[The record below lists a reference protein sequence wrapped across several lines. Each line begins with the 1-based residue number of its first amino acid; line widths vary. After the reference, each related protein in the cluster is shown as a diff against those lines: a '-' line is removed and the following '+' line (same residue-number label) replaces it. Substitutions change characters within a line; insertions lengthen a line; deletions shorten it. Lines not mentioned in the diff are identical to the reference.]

1 MSLKTNQPRTRAKPK
16 SFLASLRTFL
26 TPALWKQAEQA
37 RSTTRRSPRWS
48 TQPLLLTLLVMTW
61 CCGQSQAE
69 CFEMAK
75 GFTAVCLPKRRRPG
89 QTVAGFQKA
98 LAQLPLGVL
107 RVVATGLRRRFQQVF
122 DLVSDGW
129 IVLGV
134 DGSALAC
141 PRTKELEQRLDP
153 PSKKHGPPQ
162 LWVTALVHLRTG
174 LLWAWRL
181 GKGDNRERS
190 HLQALLPTLPKAAL
204 VVADAGFVGFA
215 LMRALV
221 DTAKVSFLIRVS
233 GKDRLY
239 TEEPDWGARRRHFA
253 GQELWYW
260 PKEARKL
267 ELPALRVRLLRLRDR
282 RRRGQTV
289 WLLTNVLDQ
298 ERLSEAQAGLYY
310 RWRWENECFFRTYK
324 RTLAKVKL
332 QSRTVR
338 LVHREAEG
346 ALLATQLLLA
356 QGWLALP
363 RRLQS
368 QPVRRQGQPVPR
380 LSPRQALLAVR
391 AVILGRIGVRQ
402 QQPLQRLLKQAL
414 REQRRRRS
422 AKVKRQWPR
431 RRPQKPLKAPQILTL
446 TQEDKVLL
454 AKVLEQAA

>member
-1 MSLKTNQPRTRAKPK
+1 MSLKTNRPRTRAKPK

-26 TPALWKQAEQA
+26 TPALCKQAEQA
-37 RSTTRRSPRWS
+37 RSATRRSPRWS

-141 PRTKELEQRLDP
+141 PRTKELEQRLDK
-153 PSKKHGPPQ
+153 PSTTHGPPQ

-215 LMRALV
+215 MMRALV

-239 TEEPDWGARRRHFA
+239 TAEPDWGARRRHFA

-260 PKEARKL
+260 PKDARQL
-267 ELPALRVRLLRLRDR
+267 ELPALRVRLLRLQDR

-289 WLLTNVLDQ
+289 WLLTNVLDK
-298 ERLSEAQAGLYY
+298 ERLSEAQAGWYY
-310 RWRWENECFFRTYK
+310 RWRWENENNHPDYRSSGSLY
-324 RTLAKVKL
+324 
-332 QSRTVR
+332 
-338 LVHREAEG
+338 
-346 ALLATQLLLA
+346 
-356 QGWLALP
+356 
-363 RRLQS
+363 
-368 QPVRRQGQPVPR
+368 
-380 LSPRQALLAVR
+380 
-391 AVILGRIGVRQ
+391 LGG
-402 QQPLQRLLKQAL
+402 
-414 REQRRRRS
+414 S
-422 AKVKRQWPR
+422 A
-431 RRPQKPLKAPQILTL
+431 A
-446 TQEDKVLL
+446 
-454 AKVLEQAA
+454 